1 MEPWSFASLLPAAW
15 LAALGLLLLLACRR
29 WLDPIPWRVAAV
41 WAMPIAVLL
50 WPALVGGDVLLPL
63 GHLRHYA
70 PYTRLPAPDLPS
82 NDLQGDL
89 VTEIQPWQIQVR
101 RALRAGRWPLWN
113 AHAGAGMGLLGDP
126 QSQALQPLALAT
138 LGVPDAAAPGLL
150 AALRML
156 AALSGMF
163 LLLRRQGLGEAAA
176 LLGSVAHGAGAPLL
190 TWLGWPLANAIAL
203 LPWPLYAV
211 TRCDQAGG
219 RRDWLLLAVSLAA
232 LLLAGHPEMILYTS
246 GLVGLFLA
254 AAVWRRR
261 RSAPALRAFL
271 ARAAAAAA
279 LAAALAAPALL
290 PARPVLA
297 QSDRA
302 AVLRAVHAPRPW
314 GETWRSAWRGVS
326 EPEALAS
333 WRRRLG
339 LRASG
344 LVSARSRG
352 DFGSYWGEG
361 NFVTGSASFNA
372 APVVLLGC
380 LGLLGARRRLGG
392 ERVMVAVLA
401 ATLLAAAQPDGL
413 EPLGARLS
421 LLGAGF
427 LEKVPR
433 MMLLA
438 CFALAYL
445 AACEAERWR
454 RGERRAGAA
463 LAGAAALGAAI
474 AAAYLATPRDGRP
487 WLLYWTEAR
496 ALAVELAALAAA
508 ATLLLLAARSRAG
521 ARTRALAVAGCALV
535 LAAELAFFLRDGLRA
550 APAGLHYPEVPTI
563 AVLRGRLGSDR
574 LVGSGEALKP
584 NFAQA
589 HGLADLRIHGP
600 SRPAAYDRLLLPLR
614 DPEGRVG
621 GFHVLGRFRHPLHDL
636 LGARFVVAKPGTR
649 LELPLVLKRRTG
661 WIYER
666 PDALPRIFLPR
677 RVVSAL
683 PGEVAGAV
691 AAADRGFLHQTFLVA
706 EPARRAPPWSARRRT
721 SRLTG
726 LDLPESERVVA
737 RARLAE
743 PRFLASSVYQDGGWR
758 VLADARPRE
767 PRLANGP
774 FVAAWLPA
782 GARRVD
788 LLYRPAGFLAACALA
803 ALALGAVACAALP
816 PPGRAG

>member
-1 MEPWSFASLLPAAW
+1 MATWSLAALLPAAW

-41 WAMPIAVLL
+41 WAVPVAVLL
-50 WPALVGGDVLLPL
+50 GPALVGGDVLLPL

-70 PYTRLPAPDLPS
+70 PYSRLPPPDPPS
-82 NDLQGDL
+82 HDLQGDL
-89 VTEIQPWQIQVR
+89 VTETQPWQIQAR

-113 AHAGAGMGLLGDP
+113 AHAGAGMGLIGDP
-126 QSQALQPLALAT
+126 QSQALQPLAVAT
-138 LGVPDAAAPGLL
+138 LGVSDPAAPGLL

-156 AALSGMF
+156 AGLSGMF

-176 LLGSVAHGAGAPLL
+176 LLGSLAHGAGAPLL

-211 TRCDQAGG
+211 TRCDQTGG
-219 RRDWLLLAVSLAA
+219 RRDWLLLAASLAA
-232 LLLAGHPEMILYTS
+232 LLLAGHPEMILYTC

-254 AAVWRRR
+254 AAAWRRR
-261 RSAPALRAFL
+261 RSPRSLRAFL
-271 ARAAAAAA
+271 ARATAAAA

-297 QSDRA
+297 QSHRA
-302 AVLRAVHAPRPW
+302 ATLWAVHAPRPW
-314 GETWRSAWRGVS
+314 GETWRIAWRGVS
-326 EPEALAS
+326 DPEALAR
-333 WRRRLG
+333 WGRRLG

-372 APVVLLGC
+372 APVVLLC
-380 LGLLGARRRLGG
+380 CVGLLGAERRFAG
-392 ERVMVAVLA
+392 ERLMHAVLA

-413 EPLGARLS
+413 EALGARLS

-427 LEKVPR
+427 VEKMPR

-438 CFALAYL
+438 CFAAAYL

-463 LAGAAALGAAI
+463 LAGALVLGAAI
-474 AAAYLATPRDGRP
+474 AAAYLATPRDGLR
-487 WLLYWTEAR
+487 WHLYWTEAR
-496 ALAVELAALAAA
+496 ALRVELAALAAA
-508 ATLLLLAARSRAG
+508 ATLLLLAVRSRAG
-521 ARTRALAVAGCALV
+521 ARIGRLAVAACALV
-535 LAAELAFFLRDGLRA
+535 LAAELCWFLRDGIRA
-550 APAGLHYPEVPTI
+550 APPALHYPELPTI
-563 AVLRGRLGSDR
+563 AFLRGRLGSDR
-574 LVGSGEALKP
+574 VVGAGEALKP
-584 NFAQA
+584 NFGQG

-600 SRPAAYDRLLLPLR
+600 SRPAAYDRMLLPLR
-614 DPEGRVG
+614 DPEIRAG
-621 GFHVLGRFRHPLHDL
+621 GFYVLGRFRHPLHDL
-636 LGARFVVAKPGTR
+636 LGARFVVAEPGTP
-649 LELPLVLKRRTG
+649 LELPLVLRRRTG
-661 WIYER
+661 WVYER
-666 PDALPRIFLPR
+666 PGALPRIFLPR
-677 RVVSAL
+677 RVVGA
-683 PGEVAGAV
+683 PPVEVAAAV
-691 AAADRGFLHQTFLVA
+691 AAAERGFLHQTFLVA
-706 EPARRAPPWSARRRT
+706 ERAPHPPAWSARRRA

-726 LDLPESERVVA
+726 VALPEPERVVA
-737 RARLAE
+737 RAHLPE
-743 PRFLASSVYQDGGWR
+743 PRLLASSVYQDGGWR
-758 VLADARPRE
+758 VLADGRRRQPL
-767 PRLANGP
+767 LANGP

-803 ALALGAVACAALP
+803 ALALGAMTCVAAR
-816 PPGRAG
+816 PPGRAT